1 MLAPVVPFTE
11 SLTVPRLLAPAVALA
26 LVLTLVVIGASAY
39 IRFVE
44 AGGAAPLVL
53 ARGLHRVC
61 ASLAAIAVV
70 ASAVL
75 AWRADDAR
83 LRRIALLALV
93 LTFALSA
100 IGIAW
105 GMTPPPAARA
115 GNLLGGLA
123 LVAALA
129 ALLGRTASVVRGL
142 RAARA
147 LPLAAGLALS
157 QALLG
162 AWLAAHPEAGPD
174 AALLAH
180 VLLGLTTAAFSLI
193 AALGLL
199 AVNRRQGMVLA
210 AAAAF
215 AVLAGASSALFELP
229 PAAAL
234 VHPVAVALLVAALA
248 CGTARLR

>member
-1 MLAPVVPFTE
+1 MHAPVVPFAE
-11 SLTVPRLLAPAVALA
+11 SVTAPRRLAPAAAIA
-26 LVLTLVVIGASAY
+26 LVLTLAVIGASAY

-44 AGGAAPLVL
+44 ADGVAPLLV
-53 ARGLHRVC
+53 ARGLHRIC
-61 ASLAAIAVV
+61 ASLAAIAVIV
-70 ASAVL
+70 GVVL
-75 AWRADDAR
+75 AWPARDAR
-83 LRRIALLALV
+83 LRTLALV
-93 LTFALSA
+93 ALALTLVLSA

-129 ALLGRTASVVRGL
+129 ALLGRAARASQAP

-147 LPLAAGLALS
+147 LRLAAALAFS

-174 AALLAH
+174 AALLVH
-180 VLLGLTTAAFSLI
+180 VLLGLSTAAVSLR
-193 AALGLL
+193 AAHRLL
-199 AVNRRQGMVLA
+199 AANDRHGIALA
-210 AAAAF
+210 AAAVL
-215 AVLAGASSALFELP
+215 AVLAGAASALFALP

-248 CGTARLR
+248 LGAVRLR